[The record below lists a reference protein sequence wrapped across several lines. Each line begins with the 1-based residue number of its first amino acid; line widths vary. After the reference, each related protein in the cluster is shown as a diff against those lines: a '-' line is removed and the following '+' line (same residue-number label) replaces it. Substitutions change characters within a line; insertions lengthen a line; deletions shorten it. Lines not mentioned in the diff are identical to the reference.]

1 MPDHDTYRVYL
12 REASPH
18 PSVTSPVETDHI
30 EYYDS
35 GVWLDRAGGRV
46 FLPYHQIQ
54 LIAEGDPGGEDAG
67 TDIPVERS
75 ETRPEEYEELDES
88 DIEDEEET
96 EYIEVEADED
106 ADLEASEAADERAG
120 DEDGDA

>member
-18 PSVTSPVETDHI
+18 PAVTSPVETDHI

-35 GVWLDRAGGRV
+35 GVWLDRSGGRV

-54 LIAEGDPGGEDAG
+54 LIAEGDPGDDDAG

-75 ETRPEEYEELDES
+75 ESSAEEYAELDES
-88 DIEDEEET
+88 DVEEDET
-96 EYIEVEADED
+96 EYVEIESDEAAESDPNEAGDDRAHDED
-106 ADLEASEAADERAG
+106 DE
-120 DEDGDA
+120 E